1 MHVLHDKLGA
11 RGEIAKHNSILF
23 EFPSSVDPAFKFAAS
38 TGQKLITDKME
49 FPVFLFLFFLFL
61 NAKTESML
69 SFSDAQTLI
78 HAFVLGHLRLLEPII
93 CRTAPEI
100 NDPTPTNT
108 TTRVITRVEKI

>member
-38 TGQKLITDKME
+38 TGQKLITDKTE
-49 FPVFLFLFFLFL
+49 FPVFLFLFFFL
-61 NAKTESML
+61 NAKIESML
-69 SFSDAQTLI
+69 SFSDAKTLI

>member
-1 MHVLHDKLGA
+1 
-11 RGEIAKHNSILF
+11 
-23 EFPSSVDPAFKFAAS
+23 
-38 TGQKLITDKME
+38 
-49 FPVFLFLFFLFL
+49 
-61 NAKTESML
+61 ML

-100 NDPTPTNT
+100 NDPPPTNT

>member
-11 RGEIAKHNSILF
+11 RGGEIAKHNSILF

-49 FPVFLFLFFLFL
+49 FPVFLFLFFFL